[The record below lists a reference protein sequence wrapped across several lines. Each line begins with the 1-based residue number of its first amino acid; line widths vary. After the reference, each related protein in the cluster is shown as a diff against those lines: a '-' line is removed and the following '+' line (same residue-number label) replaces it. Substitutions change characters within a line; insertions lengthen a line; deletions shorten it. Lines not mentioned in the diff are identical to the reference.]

1 MAGGYYVVL
10 VLGAVAMLAMLIR
23 PVAGA
28 QPRPVRVV
36 SDRSRRRYSGD
47 RAA

>member
-23 PVAGA
+23 PLAVR

-36 SDRSRRRYSGD
+36 SDRSRRPHSGD